1 MTREDMEAIWN
12 KPGVREAGH
21 VVGWHEGYH
30 GRDAAFRGSARV
42 PHAGEGRKLMAR
54 WKRENKR
61 GYYGKSHISSEWT
74 LLAVAAE

>member
-1 MTREDMEAIWN
+1 MTRQQLTAIWQDRT
-12 KPGVREAGH
+12 VREPSH
-21 VVGWHEGYH
+21 VCGWGGYEEKPKP
-30 GRDAAFRGSARV
+30 FRGAARV

-61 GYYGKSHISSEWT
+61 GYYGKSHISSEWS